1 MHLPEDPVMLMS
13 VINMRLRDEGLKLP
27 ELCCCEDVDM
37 DELKDRLRRA
47 GYVYD
52 EEHNCF
58 S

>member
-13 VINMRLRDEGLKLP
+13 VINMRLRDEGVKLS
-27 ELCCCEDVDM
+27 ELCCCEGVDIC
-37 DELKDRLRRA
+37 ELKDRLSRA
-47 GYVYD
+47 GFVYD